1 MMNLD
6 MFRSDDE
13 KKMTPTSSPPFLAS
27 FYFAKY
33 HVRLESDYFSSN
45 KQTKNPIL
53 PLLKNS

>member
-13 KKMTPTSSPPFLAS
+13 KKNDPDLLSPFLAS